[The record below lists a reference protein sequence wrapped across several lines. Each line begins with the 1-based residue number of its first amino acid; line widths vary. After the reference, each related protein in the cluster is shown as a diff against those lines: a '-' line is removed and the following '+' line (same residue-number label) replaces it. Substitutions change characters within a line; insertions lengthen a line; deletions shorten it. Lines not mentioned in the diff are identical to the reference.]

1 MTKKMTTWEGIQM
14 TSWESTKFSFWLQTQ
29 ERSINTY
36 EKEERLKIINDWL
49 ADFREKYGKNGEPVF
64 LQ

>member
-1 MTKKMTTWEGIQM
+1 MTTWDGVPM